1 MFYYH
6 NWDRFCQ
13 FVKNSNFATCTAEE
27 SLSTPKDRKFIVLKH
42 DVEGNVP
49 KALKLAEI
57 EHRYGIRGSYYV
69 QAYLIENPENVSI
82 LKKMKELGHEISYHY
97 DVLDANSG
105 DFEKAEKDFAYWIKQ
120 FNENGFVFK
129 TICQHGNP
137 IKKRVGYT
145 SNRDFFRNPKIKAK
159 YNQFVD
165 MVVDYSQYIGQWYN
179 YISDAGYMWK
189 HITEPETND
198 LNPDSPTIPIGNFNR
213 LKEFI
218 SNSAC
223 SIVLS
228 THPHRWEESKA
239 KIMCKIG
246 FFKCARTTA
255 KTLQKIPFAYSIL
268 NRFYFL
274 AKKI

>member
-1 MFYYH
+1 MFYYQ
-6 NWDRFCQ
+6 NWNRFCQ
-13 FVKNSNFATCTAEE
+13 FVKDSNLATCTAEE
-27 SLSTPKDRKFIVLKH
+27 SLSMPKDRKFIVLKH

-57 EHRYGIRGSYYV
+57 EHRHGIRGSYYV

-82 LKKMKELGHEISYHY
+82 LQKMKALGHEISYHY

-105 DFEKAEKDFAYWIKQ
+105 DFVKAEKDFAYWLKR
-120 FNENGFVFK
+120 FNENGFEFK

-145 SNRDFFRNPKIKAK
+145 SNRDFFRNPDIKAK
-159 YNQFVD
+159 YSQFVD
-165 MVVDYSQYIGQWYN
+165 MVVDYSHYVGQWYN

-198 LNPDSPTIPIGNFNR
+198 LNPDSLTVPIGNFNK

-218 SNSAC
+218 SNSDC
-223 SIVLS
+223 SIVIS
-228 THPHRWEESKA
+228 THPHRWEEYKT
-239 KIMCKIG
+239 KIMCKTGI
-246 FFKCARTTA
+246 FKCARATA
-255 KTLQKIPFAYSIL
+255 KTLQKIPFAYNLL

>member
-1 MFYYH
+1 MFYYK
-6 NWDRFCQ
+6 NWDRLCSFI
-13 FVKNSNFATCTAEE
+13 KNSNIVACTAEE
-27 SLSTPKDRKFIVLKH
+27 SLSLPKDRRFIVLKH
-42 DVEGNVP
+42 DVEGNVS

-57 EHRYGIRGSYYV
+57 EHRNGIRGSYYV
-69 QAYLIENPENVSI
+69 QAYLIESPDNVSI

-105 DFEKAEKDFAYWIKQ
+105 DFKRAEKDFAYWLKR
-120 FNENGFVFK
+120 FNETGFEFM

-145 SNRDFFRNPKIKAK
+145 SNRDFFRNPDIKAK
-159 YNQFVD
+159 YSQFVD
-165 MVVDYSQYIGQWYN
+165 MVVDYSRYVGQRYN
-179 YISDAGYMWK
+179 YISDAGYIWK

-198 LNPDSPTIPIGNFNR
+198 LNPESPSIPIGNINK

-218 SNSAC
+218 TNSDC

-228 THPHRWEESKA
+228 THPHRWEETKVG
-239 KIMCKIG
+239 IICKIG
-246 FFKCARTTA
+246 IFKCVRATA
-255 KTLQKIPFAYSIL
+255 KTLQKVPIAYRLL

>member
-1 MFYYH
+1 MFYFD
-6 NWDRFCQ
+6 NWDRFCE
-13 FVKNSNFATCTAEE
+13 FIKKSNIATCTAEE
-27 SLSTPKDRKFIVLKH
+27 SLTIPKDRRFIVFKH

-57 EHRYGIRGSYYV
+57 EHLHGIRGSYYV
-69 QAYLIENPENVSI
+69 QAYLIEDPANVSI

-105 DFEKAEKDFAYWIKQ
+105 DFVKAEKDFAYWLKK
-120 FNENGFVFK
+120 FKDNGFVFK

-145 SNRDFFRNPKIKAK
+145 SNRDFFRNEGIKTK
-159 YNQFVD
+159 YCQFVD
-165 MVVDYSQYIGQWYN
+165 MVVDYSQHLGQRYS

-189 HITEPETND
+189 YITEPETND
-198 LNPDSPTIPIGNFNR
+198 LNPDSATIPIGNFSK
-213 LKEFI
+213 LKAFI
-218 SNSAC
+218 SDSDC

-228 THPHRWEESKA
+228 THPHRWEESKM
-239 KIMCKIG
+239 KITCKIG
-246 FFKCARTTA
+246 FFKCARATA
-255 KTLQKIPFAYSIL
+255 KTLQKIPFAYNIL